1 MDLLQELLAE
11 REIRKIVALYP
22 QYADNADE
30 VAWAALFVEDGE
42 LCIGDTV
49 IKGREAL
56 AAWLLGTLKGPPMRH
71 MMLNSF
77 IDVMSEDSARGSL
90 DMALLLRKDDRWE
103 LGPAPRYDD
112 QYVRTADGW
121 KFARRRLH
129 IR

>member
-30 VAWAALFVEDGE
+30 VAWAALFSEDGE

-49 IKGREAL
+49 VKGREAL
-56 AAWLLGTLKGPPMRH
+56 AEWLLGTLKGPAMRH

-77 IDVMSEDSARGSL
+77 IEVESEDTARGSL
-90 DMALLLRKDDRWE
+90 DMALLLRKDDRWMV
-103 LGPAPRYDD
+103 GPTPRYDD
-112 QYVRTADGW
+112 QYVRTAEGW
-121 KFARRRLH
+121 KFARRRLQM
-129 IR
+129 R